1 MYKLYDMDIRTLID
15 KSPNEL
21 DILHTISEELQ
32 HLIPYKQRINL
43 MVMSYENDMPV
54 QVFINSFEDFINYVE
69 DFMKRNTIQDRKM
82 LKR

>member
-1 MYKLYDMDIRTLID
+1 MYRLYDMDIRTLID

-43 MVMSYENDMPV
+43 MVMSYKNDMPV
-54 QVFINSFEDFINYVE
+54 QVFINSFEDFLQYV
-69 DFMKRNTIQDRKM
+69 DDYRKRNPEYNKT